1 MQLLTVSQWS
11 SKAVIMND
19 KQVQD
24 LIRGLF
30 MNQMIFRIMDNAKVR
45 RCRIQQGQQVQ
56 KMPLILDII
65 GCAVL
70 LFWAVLLGGTLLLS
84 LIGLVMSAFNID

>member
-1 MQLLTVSQWS
+1 
-11 SKAVIMND
+11 MND

-24 LIRGLF
+24 LIRGQF
-30 MNQMIFRIMDNAKVR
+30 MNAMIFRIMDNAKVR
-45 RCRIQQGQQVQ
+45 RCRIQQVQ

-65 GCAVL
+65 GGAVI
-70 LFWAVLLGGTLLLS
+70 LFWSVLLGGTLLLS

>member
-1 MQLLTVSQWS
+1 
-11 SKAVIMND
+11 MND

-30 MNQMIFRIMDNAKVR
+30 MNAMIFRIMDNAKVR
-45 RCRIQQGQQVQ
+45 RGRIQQNQEVQ
-56 KMPLILDII
+56 KMPLMFDII
-65 GCAVL
+65 GGAVI
-70 LFWAVLLGGTLLLS
+70 LFWVVLLGGTLLLS

>member
-1 MQLLTVSQWS
+1 
-11 SKAVIMND
+11 MND

-24 LIRGLF
+24 LIRGQF
-30 MNQMIFRIMDNAKVR
+30 MNQMIFRIMDNARANRGKV
-45 RCRIQQGQQVQ
+45 QQGQGVQ
-56 KMPLILDII
+56 YVHKVPLIVDIVC
-65 GCAVL
+65 GAVI

>member
-1 MQLLTVSQWS
+1 
-11 SKAVIMND
+11 MND

-24 LIRGLF
+24 LIRGQF
-30 MNQMIFRIMDNAKVR
+30 MNQMIFRIMDNARANRGKV
-45 RCRIQQGQQVQ
+45 QQSQGVQ
-56 KMPLILDII
+56 YVHKVPLIVDIVC
-65 GCAVL
+65 GAVI

>member
-1 MQLLTVSQWS
+1 
-11 SKAVIMND
+11 MND

-30 MNQMIFRIMDNAKVR
+30 MNQMIFRIMDSAKVR

-56 KMPLILDII
+56 KMPLIFDII
-65 GCAVL
+65 GGAVI
-70 LFWAVLLGGTLLLS
+70 LFWAVLLGGTLLMALGGL
-84 LIGLVMSAFNID
+84 LITIFE